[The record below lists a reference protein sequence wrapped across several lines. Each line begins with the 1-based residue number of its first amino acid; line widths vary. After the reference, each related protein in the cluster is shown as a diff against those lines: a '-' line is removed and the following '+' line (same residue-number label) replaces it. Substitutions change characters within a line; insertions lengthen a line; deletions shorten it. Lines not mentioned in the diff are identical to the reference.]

1 MKKKANEYIKI
12 TVGMLL
18 VAIGLYFFLMP
29 KNLSVGGANGLAIV
43 INHFIPNLSI
53 GLLMIIINIFLFAI
67 GFIFIGTNFGFKTIY
82 ASFGVSVLVLLFE
95 KIFPMKKPLA
105 NDILIQL
112 ILGVII
118 SAIGIGIVF
127 NQNAST
133 GGTDIIAKILNRFW
147 GIDLGR
153 GVLISDLSITL
164 AAGFAYGLQIGL
176 YSLLGVLLN
185 GLVIDAAIESMNIR
199 KQVVIVSNYSEV
211 INDYIIKSLGKGAT
225 LYEAKGG
232 FTGSDKEVLVTI
244 LSRKDFVLLKNLIN
258 SIDKNAFIIVHNV
271 HEVIGEGFK
280 DIENF

>member
-1 MKKKANEYIKI
+1 
-12 TVGMLL
+12 
-18 VAIGLYFFLMP
+18 
-29 KNLSVGGANGLAIV
+29 
-43 INHFIPNLSI
+43 
-53 GLLMIIINIFLFAI
+53 
-67 GFIFIGTNFGFKTIY
+67 
-82 ASFGVSVLVLLFE
+82 
-95 KIFPMKKPLA
+95 MKKPLT

-118 SAIGIGIVF
+118 SAIGMGIVF

-199 KQVVIVSNYSEV
+199 KQVVIVSNYSEI